1 MWNRFVSKVLGF
13 HKKYSSSLVLG
24 FNVLW
29 SWDSYRSIKSFDE
42 GISGLNMSKL
52 IQILMYGPSVNWKLM
67 KAVVANR
74 EEAELPQL
82 IDAGT
87 HFVSS

>member
-1 MWNRFVSKVLGF
+1 MDLLIR
-13 HKKYSSSLVLG
+13 Y
-24 FNVLW
+24 
-29 SWDSYRSIKSFDE
+29 WDSIKKRVQVWYWDSMFAGHGTHTDVLKIFDE

-52 IQILMYGPSVNWKLM
+52 IQILMERPSVNWKLM

-82 IDAGT
+82 IDTGT
-87 HFVSS
+87 HFVFS